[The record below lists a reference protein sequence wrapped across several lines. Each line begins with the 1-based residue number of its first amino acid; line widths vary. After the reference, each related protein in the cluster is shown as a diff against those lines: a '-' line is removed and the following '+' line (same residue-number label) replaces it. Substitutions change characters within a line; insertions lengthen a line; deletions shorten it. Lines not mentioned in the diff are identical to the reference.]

1 MKTKLC
7 MLGAL
12 ACLSLT
18 YGTAIAQTWTHKVT
32 SDDFTDETV
41 RIASVDYETGGQT
54 YSLFVNCRDSESL
67 NVGLSGT
74 YINPTGGEY
83 EGSQNRFEVPVRFD
97 SDEPSN
103 EELTEQGNVM
113 FLTSAAARLIA
124 KYSDDPGGLI
134 EQVNRRMRQIFV
146 KKLADR
152 SRLRIKFPQHQGPV
166 VLDFPL
172 TGAKNA
178 LLEVARGC
186 AIPTEGGTR
195 AFVDAEGKPYHT
207 LADMLMDET
216 WSGRMATEA
225 ASD

>member
-1 MKTKLC
+1 
-7 MLGAL
+7 MLNAL

-18 YGTAIAQTWTHKVT
+18 YETANAQTWTHKVST
-32 SDDFTDETV
+32 DDFTDETV
-41 RIASVDYETGGQT
+41 RIASVAYETGGQT
-54 YSLFVNCRDSESL
+54 YSLFVNCRDRDSL

-83 EGSQNRFEVPVRFD
+83 DGSQRRFEVPVRFD
-97 SDEPSN
+97 SDDPSN
-103 EELTEQGNVM
+103 EELTEQGDVM

-124 KYSDDPGGLI
+124 KYADDPAELL
-134 EQVNRRMRQIFV
+134 EQVNRRMRHIFV
-146 KKLADR
+146 KKLAER

-172 TGAKNA
+172 TGAKEA

-186 AIPTEGGTR
+186 GIPAEEGTA
-195 AFVDAEGKPYHT
+195 AFVDAEGNPYGT

-216 WSGRMATEA
+216 WSGRRATKA